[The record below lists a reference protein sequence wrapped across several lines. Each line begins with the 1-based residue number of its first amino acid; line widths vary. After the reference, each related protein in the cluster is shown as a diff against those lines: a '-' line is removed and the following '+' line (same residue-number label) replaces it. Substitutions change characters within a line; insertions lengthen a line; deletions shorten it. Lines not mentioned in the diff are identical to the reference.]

1 MGNLIKNT
9 HHIALRCDSYEMLQ
23 TAIGFYQNVL
33 GMELVRT
40 WGEGADAGAM
50 LSTGNSLMELFAA
63 GKNAEKGGTIN
74 HFALGTDDVDACV
87 EAVRKAG
94 YEITMEPNDIVIG
107 SEPPFP
113 ARIAF
118 CIGPVGEEI
127 EFFCE
132 K

>member
-1 MGNLIKNT
+1 MSLIKGT
-9 HHIALRCDSYEMLQ
+9 HHIALKCGSTEEFA
-23 TAIGFYQNVL
+23 TTISFYTEIL
-33 GMELVRT
+33 GLETIRS
-40 WGEGADAGAM
+40 WGEGNDAGIM
-50 LSTGNSLMELFAA
+50 LNTGDSILEIFAA
-63 GKNAEKGGTIN
+63 GKTAGTTGSVN
-74 HFALGTDDVDACV
+74 HYALATDDVDACV

-94 YEITMEPNDIVIG
+94 YTITMEPNDIVIPSTPG
-107 SEPPFP
+107 FP